1 MKEFPHLQRRDE
13 NMPPKIARL
22 AGLGA
27 FAACGGIAAL
37 FVLFVFITRP
47 TSSAGMDPTLRF
59 ISWFSVAGVLLALL
73 GVHVVFGRQL
83 LALARG
89 VPQRV

>member
-1 MKEFPHLQRRDE
+1 
-13 NMPPKIARL
+13 MPPKIAKL

-37 FVLFVFITRP
+37 FALFVFITRP
-47 TSSAGMDPTLRF
+47 TSTAGMDPTLRF
-59 ISWFSVAGVLLALL
+59 ISWFAVAGVLLALL
-73 GVHVVFGRQL
+73 GLHVVFGKQL

-89 VPQRV
+89 EARRA

>member
-1 MKEFPHLQRRDE
+1 
-13 NMPPKIARL
+13 MPPRIARL

-37 FVLFVFITRP
+37 YVLFLFVTRP
-47 TSSAGMDPTLRF
+47 GPNAGMDATSRVIAWL
-59 ISWFSVAGVLLALL
+59 SVAGVLLAVL
-73 GVHVVFGRQL
+73 GVHLVLGRQL

-89 VPQRV
+89 EPRPV

>member
-1 MKEFPHLQRRDE
+1 
-13 NMPPKIARL
+13 MPPKIAKL

-27 FAACGGIAAL
+27 FAVCGGIAAV
-37 FVLFVFITRP
+37 FALFVFITRP
-47 TSSAGMDPTLRF
+47 TSTAGMDATLRF

-73 GVHVVFGRQL
+73 GLHVVFGKQL

-89 VPQRV
+89 EARRA

>member
-1 MKEFPHLQRRDE
+1 
-13 NMPPKIARL
+13 MPPKIARL

-37 FVLFVFITRP
+37 YALFVFITRP
-47 TSSAGMDPTLRF
+47 TTYAGMDGTLRF
-59 ISWFSVAGVLLALL
+59 ISWFTVAGVLLALL
-73 GVHVVFGRQL
+73 LVHVVIGRQL

-89 VPQRV
+89 EPQRI